1 MLVSSLN
8 QDGPSDLHVSI
19 LAGSVRVHFVP
30 TARTVPELSGAIWIL
45 PNNLQDWHD
54 RLDDEM
60 WPSFDESYLKDT
72 LAALSSTLHRSRQ
85 SL

>member
-1 MLVSSLN
+1 M
-8 QDGPSDLHVSI
+8 SI

-45 PNNLQDWHD
+45 PNNLHD

-60 WPSFDESYLKDT
+60 WPSFDESYFI
-72 LAALSSTLHRSRQ
+72 
-85 SL
+85 